1 MTGTSTGAFDALRL
15 AFAGRSCGVPLPDIC
30 ATHGHRSLSVHFQGQ
45 AILLDGSRRLVL
57 ILLLP
62 ACLLLLLPAVD
73 AAAAAPVWLL
83 LRMLLQGAWLVCT
96 SATLSSNNSGPS
108 SYAAAMATCIFLE
121 ALVHRSFFRLASLPS
136 SHKALY
142 RSFVTST
149 TCAASA
155 AA

>member
-57 ILLLP
+57 ILLL
-62 ACLLLLLPAVD
+62 LLLLLAVD